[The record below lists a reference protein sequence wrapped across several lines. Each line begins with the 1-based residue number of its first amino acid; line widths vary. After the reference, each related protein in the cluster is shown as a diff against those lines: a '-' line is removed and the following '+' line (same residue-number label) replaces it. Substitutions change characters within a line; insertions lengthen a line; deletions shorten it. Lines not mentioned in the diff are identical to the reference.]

1 MNPLSL
7 RALMPVMAATLILAG
22 AAPTGHATEIIYYPV
37 NPSFGGSPLNGAV
50 LLNSAQ
56 AQNKHKD
63 PEADI
68 GGTGFGQQSA
78 LQSFND
84 SLERAILS
92 RLSAAASAQI
102 TGTDGSLRPGSVQ
115 TGNFVI
121 DIVDLGTGSL
131 QITTTDKLLGTSTSF
146 QVGK

>member
-1 MNPLSL
+1 MNTLSL
-7 RALMPVMAATLILAG
+7 RALKASAAALFLV
-22 AAPTGHATEIIYYPV
+22 AAPLASHATELVYYPV
-37 NPSFGGSPLNGAV
+37 NPSFGGSPLNGPV

-56 AQNKHKD
+56 AQNKHRD

-68 GGTGFGQQSA
+68 GGAGFNSQSP
-78 LQSFND
+78 LQAFND

-92 RLSAAASAQI
+92 RLAASASSQI
-102 TGTDGSLRPGSVQ
+102 TGTDGGLRPGTVQ

-121 DIVDLGTGSL
+121 DIVDLGTGAL
-131 QITTTDKLLGTSTSF
+131 QITTTDKVLGTSTSF

>member
-1 MNPLSL
+1 MNTLSL
-7 RALMPVMAATLILAG
+7 RALVPAMAATLILA
-22 AAPTGHATEIIYYPV
+22 AAPLAGHATEIVYYPV
-37 NPSFGGSPLNGAV
+37 NPSFGGSPLNGSV

-56 AQNKHKD
+56 AQNKHRD

-68 GGTGFGQQSA
+68 GGAGFGAQSP

-84 SLERAILS
+84 SLERAILG
-92 RLSAAASAQI
+92 RLSAAAASQI
-102 TGTDGSLRPGSVQ
+102 TGTDGSLQPGTVQ

>member
-1 MNPLSL
+1 MSTPYSRRL
-7 RALMPVMAATLILAG
+7 G
-22 AAPTGHATEIIYYPV
+22 AAMVAALALVALPGAGHATEIIYYPI
-37 NPSFGGSPLNGAV
+37 NPSFGGSPLNGPV

-56 AQNKHKD
+56 AQNKHRD
-63 PEADI
+63 PEADLA
-68 GGTGFGQQSA
+68 GGGLGPQSP

-92 RLSAAASAQI
+92 RLASVASSQI
-102 TGTDGSLRPGSVQ
+102 TGTDGALRPGTVQ
-115 TGNFVI
+115 TGNFTI
-121 DIVDLGTGSL
+121 DIIDLGTGAL